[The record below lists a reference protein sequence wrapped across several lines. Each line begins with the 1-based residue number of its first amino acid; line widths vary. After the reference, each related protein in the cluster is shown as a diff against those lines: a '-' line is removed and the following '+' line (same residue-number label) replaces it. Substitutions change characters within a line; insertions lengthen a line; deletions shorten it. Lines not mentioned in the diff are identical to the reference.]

1 MNRFPG
7 AFVAKS
13 ARMIVIAILN
23 IFEKT
28 CWSLAQSV
36 SLSSEAIPFIPLHAR
51 FGVALL
57 FRFEIKQNLSGFSAK
72 DFISIL
78 RSLLHGWPRG
88 LMDKASDFGSED

>member
-1 MNRFPG
+1 MSEIVSMRKNKSR
-7 AFVAKS
+7 VANKIKIKLDINEPFS
-13 ARMIVIAILN
+13 WCIRSKVYAWMIAIAILN

-57 FRFEIKQNLSGFSAK
+57 FRSV
-72 DFISIL
+72 L
-78 RSLLHGWPRG
+78 R
-88 LMDKASDFGSED
+88 